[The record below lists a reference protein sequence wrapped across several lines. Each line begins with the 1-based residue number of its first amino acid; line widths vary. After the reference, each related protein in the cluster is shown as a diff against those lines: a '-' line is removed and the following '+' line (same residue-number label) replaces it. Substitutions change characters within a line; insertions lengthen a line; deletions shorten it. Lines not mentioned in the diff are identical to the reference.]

1 MGYLYNPDEFLA
13 IAGRNGTLFAA
24 VAAEAARLGQRVYV
38 VGGYVRDLML
48 GRKNDDIDLVTVGSG
63 AALAQAVAK
72 SLKASQLHVYKS
84 FGTAGFRYQGLEV
97 EFVGARKESYRR
109 NSRKPIVE
117 DGTLEE
123 DLSRRDFTINA
134 LAISLNHEDY
144 GTLIDLFSGE
154 EDMESALL
162 RTPLDP
168 LQTFDDDPLRMM
180 RAVRF
185 VAQLGFCLDDA
196 AFAAMRSMADR
207 LSIVSVER
215 VMDEFNKMLMA
226 PVPSIG
232 LYLLSEAGLLQQ
244 ILPELEALK
253 GVNAVDGLAHKDN
266 FGHTLQV
273 VDNVATAGGDLWLR
287 WSALLHDV
295 GKTPTKRFVAG
306 QGWTFHAH
314 EFVGAR
320 MVGGIFRR
328 LHLPLNEKCKYVE
341 KLVSLHMRP
350 IALVDDAVTDSAV
363 RRLLFDAGDDVEA
376 LMQLCEADITTKNP
390 RTASRYMSNFRRVRQ
405 KMVDLE
411 ARDKVRNF
419 QPPVTGEEIMAR
431 YQIGPCKAVGT
442 IKQAIKDAIL
452 DGVIPNARDA
462 ALRYMEQIAARE
474 GLVAATANGH
484 ESEPEGL

>member
-1 MGYLYNPDEFLA
+1 MGYLYSRDDFQA
-13 IAGRNGTLFAA
+13 IAGREGALFAA
-24 VAAEAARLGQRVYV
+24 VAAEAASLGQRVYV

-48 GRKNDDIDLVTVGSG
+48 GRKNADIDLVTVGAG
-63 AALAQAVAK
+63 AVLAQAVAK
-72 SLKASQLHVYKS
+72 RLKASQLHVYKS
-84 FGTAGFRYQGLEV
+84 FGTAGFRYHGLEV
-97 EFVGARKESYRR
+97 EFVGARKESYRS

-117 DGTLEE
+117 AGTLEE

-134 LAISLNHEDY
+134 LAISLNQDDY

-154 EDMESALL
+154 DDMEAALL
-162 RTPLDP
+162 RTPLEP
-168 LQTFDDDPLRMM
+168 VQTFSDDPLRMM

-185 VAQLGFCLDDA
+185 VAQLGFRLDSE
-196 AFAAMRSMADR
+196 AFAAMQSMASR

-215 VMDEFNKMLMA
+215 VMDEFNKILLA

-232 LYLLSEAGLLQQ
+232 LYLLSAGGLMQLV
-244 ILPELEALK
+244 LPELEALK
-253 GVNAVDGLAHKDN
+253 GVDAVDGQAHKDN

-273 VDNVATAGGDLWLR
+273 VDNVAAAGADLWLR
-287 WSALLHDV
+287 WAALLHDI
-295 GKTPTKRFVAG
+295 GKTPTKRFVSG

-314 EFVGAR
+314 EFVGAQ
-320 MVGGIFRR
+320 MVGRIFRR

-363 RRLLFDAGDDVEA
+363 RRLLFDAGDDAEA
-376 LMQLCEADITTKNP
+376 LMRLCEADITTKNP
-390 RTASRYMSNFRRVRQ
+390 RTAARYMGNFLRVRR

-411 ARDKVRNF
+411 ARDRVRNF

-431 YQIGPCKAVGT
+431 YHIGPCRAIGT

-452 DGVIPNARDA
+452 DGVIPNEKES
-462 ALRYMEQIAARE
+462 ALQYMEQVAVRE
-474 GLVAATANGH
+474 GLVSPTVCGQT
-484 ESEPEGL
+484 PEEC